1 MQTKSHLQIFTPSP
15 TSKFHKPFTNQIPP
29 PPQPQ
34 IFQSS
39 QFLATSPKSL
49 YKPHFYCYNS
59 PKFTKR
65 LSLESIIIEL
75 LTYHL
80 WLCMPLFL
88 FPLANLYALFFFP
101 SHTKKLKILA
111 LVAPAYYLFL
121 SASVFSGLV
130 IWAMLGFVFNY
141 KILAMLIIW
150 LIVFIF
156 EIKRHK
162 KQKLI
167 RVEADFSIREAFFK
181 WAKTKYLFDFC
192 AFGLTFI
199 LWS

>member
-1 MQTKSHLQIFTPSP
+1 MEQDSPLPYKLNLAQI
-15 TSKFHKPFTNQIPP
+15 
-29 PPQPQ
+29 
-34 IFQSS
+34 
-39 QFLATSPKSL
+39 LSL
-49 YKPHFYCYNS
+49 YD
-59 PKFTKR
+59 FTSYAFIATISKI
-65 LSLESIIIEL
+65 LQKGSLLESIITQL

-80 WLCMPLFL
+80 WLCLPLFL
-88 FPLANLYALFFFP
+88 FPIINLYALFFYP

-111 LVAPAYYLFL
+111 IAAPAYYLFL
-121 SASVFSGLV
+121 SASLFSGLV
-130 IWAMLGFVFNY
+130 IWATLGFILTL
-141 KILAMLIIW
+141 KILAMVILW
-150 LIVFIF
+150 LIVFVA

-192 AFGLTFI
+192 AFGLIFI

>member
-1 MQTKSHLQIFTPSP
+1 MALYATLFVPACQSLRAF
-15 TSKFHKPFTNQIPP
+15 FLPFTHQKAKD
-29 PPQPQ
+29 
-34 IFQSS
+34 SS
-39 QFLATSPKSL
+39 PSRS
-49 YKPHFYCYNS
+49 CI
-59 PKFTKR
+59 
-65 LSLESIIIEL
+65 LS
-75 LTYHL
+75 
-80 WLCMPLFL
+80 
-88 FPLANLYALFFFP
+88 
-101 SHTKKLKILA
+101 
-111 LVAPAYYLFL
+111 FL

-162 KQKLI
+162 KQNLI

-192 AFGLTFI
+192 AFGLIFI